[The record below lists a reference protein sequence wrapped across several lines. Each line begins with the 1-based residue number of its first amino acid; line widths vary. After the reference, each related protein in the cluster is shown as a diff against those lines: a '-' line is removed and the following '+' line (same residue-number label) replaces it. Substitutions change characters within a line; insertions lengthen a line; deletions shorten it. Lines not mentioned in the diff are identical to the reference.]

1 MSRHVPTIAV
11 VVLVTAFVVSAAC
24 GGGSPSATTTPATAT
39 TTPSSTRSPEATP
52 METNAFGVRYCEY
65 VPGQSQPT
73 AMPPEVLH
81 PPIDTTAP
89 TATLPAQASVSTETT
104 QNQMRTFSALVDKVS
119 QTYVYPDFNGHDW
132 PALTARYKSLI
143 EGGVNDEGF
152 YQAMGQMIAEL
163 GDNHSYFQSP
173 SDVAADDAANSQGQ
187 NFVGI
192 GILANPVLGTGTGA
206 LIAVF
211 PNSPAADAG
220 LRPHD
225 LLLEVDG
232 QTAYDVQT
240 AKSRTLGVEGS
251 SFALKY
257 QRPGGAL
264 QTVTLTRRAVSGF
277 LPVGYCIVPNTR
289 IGYILLPTFLDQSI
303 ADQVRTAL
311 QKMTQDGPLH
321 GLVLDRSGAQRAR
334 RLGGLRWGLKPG
346 TFTPGTPTSSEI
358 RAVFVV
364 RAFAPARAGSP
375 AVAAAWEGASRARS
389 GRFPRSRRALFL
401 HSTNRVRFSEETGT
415 GRRPCVTRAARS
427 RPAPGRAV
435 APRTVPRGRAQ
446 HRAARS
452 RRAPCHAVAPSTG
465 PRGRAQHRA
474 ASRPTARPNRR
485 RGSSNTGTTCASPLW
500 QPRTATP
507 LSH

>member
-1 MSRHVPTIAV
+1 
-11 VVLVTAFVVSAAC
+11 
-24 GGGSPSATTTPATAT
+24 
-39 TTPSSTRSPEATP
+39 
-52 METNAFGVRYCEY
+52 
-65 VPGQSQPT
+65 
-73 AMPPEVLH
+73 MPPEVLY

-89 TATLPAQASVSTETT
+89 TATLPAPASVSTETT
-104 QNQMRTFSALVDKVS
+104 QNQMRTFSALVDRVS

-152 YQAMGQMIAEL
+152 YQVMGQMIAEL

-173 SDVAADDAANSQGQ
+173 SDVTADDAANSQGQ

-192 GILANPVLGTGTGA
+192 GVLANPVAGTGTGV

-232 QTAYDVQT
+232 QAAYDVQT

-257 QRPGGAL
+257 QRPGEAP
-264 QTVTLTRRAVSGF
+264 QTVTLTRRALSGF

-311 QKMTQDGPLH
+311 QKMTRDGPLD
-321 GLVLDRSGAQRAR
+321 GLVLDNREN
-334 RLGGLRWGLKPG
+334 GGGSSSVL
-346 TFTPGTPTSSEI
+346 TPTLGFFTGGNQGSFVSRSATRAFDITADDVGGSQSVPLVVLAGPETVSFGEVFTGVLQDSGRAKVVGGTTAGNVETLDGTKFDDGSRLWLASE
-358 RAVFVV
+358 
-364 RAFAPARAGSP
+364 AFAPVGLGPGEWEGKGVVPDVSAPTRWDLFTEANDPALARAI
-375 AVAAAWEGASRARS
+375 
-389 GRFPRSRRALFL
+389 ALL
-401 HSTNRVRFSEETGT
+401 
-415 GRRPCVTRAARS
+415 
-427 RPAPGRAV
+427 
-435 APRTVPRGRAQ
+435 Q
-446 HRAARS
+446 
-452 RRAPCHAVAPSTG
+452 
-465 PRGRAQHRA
+465 
-474 ASRPTARPNRR
+474 
-485 RGSSNTGTTCASPLW
+485 
-500 QPRTATP
+500 
-507 LSH
+507 